1 MLSYTNL
8 RSQLTHRL
16 NFSYVL
22 EQLEEKFRLPF
33 SKPDFTEQLRKKAD
47 EIITKRNKIRFLFV
61 VSQIEDLN
69 ARNGEIRNAHL
80 ISKILTKI
88 KYSGVEIG
96 RKIYTG
102 NNVYYV
108 NLLSR
113 CSRKELISI
122 CAKLKII

>member
-33 SKPDFTEQLRKKAD
+33 SQDDFLKDLRKKAD
-47 EIITKRNKIRFLFV
+47 EIITKRNKNRFLDV
-61 VSQIEDLN
+61 VSQIKDLN
-69 ARNGEIRNAHL
+69 SRNGFIRNAML
-80 ISKILTKI
+80 CYEILNKI
-88 KYSGVEIG
+88 KYSNSELG

-102 NNVYYV
+102 NNFYYV
-108 NLLSR
+108 NLLGR

-122 CAKLKII
+122 CAKLKLL